1 MAINREIEKIDSEL
15 SECFQAGTLD
25 SFCKYLYGIVLVK
38 RQRKSMA
45 IKVLIDSV
53 NQYPFNW
60 SAWQE
65 LGTCLPTYPAVAEI
79 KPDLPESFMTT
90 YFLSHVTLEYFNH
103 QNEDGAEWLEE
114 LTREFPRSAYV
125 KCERAL
131 AFYHAREF
139 PDAAKVFEELIKDNP
154 HRLDN
159 LDVFSNVLFVTDSR
173 AKLSFLAHSS
183 AATDNFRPE
192 TCCIIGNYYSM
203 KGEHEKAVVYF
214 KRALRFNRSY
224 ASAWTLLGHEYLE
237 MKNTYAAVEAY
248 RRAVD
253 YNHRDYRAWNGLG
266 QTYEALK
273 MHYYALN
280 YYQRAT
286 AIRPYDGRMWCAM
299 AECYEYLDQDLAAI
313 KCYTRA
319 LLGTDQEKTALK
331 KLPKLYKK
339 IGDTEAAARY
349 FRRSL
354 EQLREEQSES
364 EDTSEAC
371 IYLAI
376 YERAKGNL
384 IAASE
389 YATEALHCLS
399 VQHQE
404 DAKALLR
411 DIRSVLDAESHN
423 PGDMLAGP
431 LEYAWSSM
439 QQPSQ
444 QGQPLVAQS
453 LGGDILKALQLAF
466 DRAAIG
472 LGQNNAISNKRP
484 NDCNERLNAATDAW
498 TNLIEMMD
506 KALAAHPM
514 TEPVL
519 EPMRKALAAVPS
531 NINHDDQ
538 TMLFAIPR
546 IQMGLIGFQH
556 IVQYIPERTAS
567 ELLSG
572 VISGAETLRQKS
584 EDALSCEDFASSQ
597 DSGKHQL
604 HPSCA
609 IVQVF
614 YDDYLIQVKAKVEAM
629 TAETSNKSLLQ
640 AALASLQFQSSG
652 TYLTHQGAKKFV
664 DQLERSDFTLEVR
677 SLVETMRLVIAAGD
691 ALQACQISIQK
702 NALRQEVQLSTVSD
716 FEHLM
721 YSHLLMNMRRK
732 DPIMR
737 QQTNHFAANSETGTG
752 CEQLYVEAISKTK
765 AIARDAEAMR
775 VMSADLEDKL
785 TQSILK
791 GFAER
796 VERTL
801 ANLTKNQSE
810 VQLLQLETVLAVLVE
825 TLKRIP
831 GMDAYAMMKRM
842 LDPIAQMSEKVR
854 NLHGC
859 VMINPTP
866 LQTNRDGQEYG
877 EGHRQS
883 IALACDFLTESL
895 RDTLAWS
902 LQLADLAWK
911 KDKNSRK
918 KIQEKDRK
926 EIQAQMEALQD
937 RVEELAKAADL
948 WDEDVDAL
956 AENVFDTMTGTPSW
970 KKDAFQPSDL
980 MAMDMSG
987 FFVLE
992 SFLIAQANSL
1002 EACTRVQQATSGR
1015 EL

>member
-1 MAINREIEKIDSEL
+1 MTIPPKDARGALREAIQACSERGLYFAARWAAEALNGLPLEDSVDTTNKQTKKSSGHASQYAEELCLNSSMESTRAPLPEHDKYLMAKTFFDLKEYDRCASILEGSANHKSRFLRLYSKYLASRGEKAGTGCAGGTCMAINREIEKIDSEL

-45 IKVLIDSV
+45 IKVLIESV

-65 LGTCLPTYPAVAEI
+65 LGTCLPSYPAVVEI

-90 YFLSHVTLEYFNH
+90 YFLSHVTLEYFNN
-103 QNEDGAEWLEE
+103 QNEDGVEWLEE

-384 IAASE
+384 VAASE

-411 DIRSVLDAESHN
+411 DIRSALDAES
-423 PGDMLAGP
+423 
-431 LEYAWSSM
+431 
-439 QQPSQ
+439 
-444 QGQPLVAQS
+444 
-453 LGGDILKALQLAF
+453 
-466 DRAAIG
+466 
-472 LGQNNAISNKRP
+472 
-484 NDCNERLNAATDAW
+484 
-498 TNLIEMMD
+498 
-506 KALAAHPM
+506 
-514 TEPVL
+514 
-519 EPMRKALAAVPS
+519 
-531 NINHDDQ
+531 
-538 TMLFAIPR
+538 
-546 IQMGLIGFQH
+546 
-556 IVQYIPERTAS
+556 
-567 ELLSG
+567 
-572 VISGAETLRQKS
+572 
-584 EDALSCEDFASSQ
+584 
-597 DSGKHQL
+597 
-604 HPSCA
+604 
-609 IVQVF
+609 
-614 YDDYLIQVKAKVEAM
+614 
-629 TAETSNKSLLQ
+629 
-640 AALASLQFQSSG
+640 
-652 TYLTHQGAKKFV
+652 
-664 DQLERSDFTLEVR
+664 
-677 SLVETMRLVIAAGD
+677 
-691 ALQACQISIQK
+691 
-702 NALRQEVQLSTVSD
+702 
-716 FEHLM
+716 
-721 YSHLLMNMRRK
+721 RR
-732 DPIMR
+732 R
-737 QQTNHFAANSETGTG
+737 
-752 CEQLYVEAISKTK
+752 
-765 AIARDAEAMR
+765 
-775 VMSADLEDKL
+775 
-785 TQSILK
+785 
-791 GFAER
+791 
-796 VERTL
+796 
-801 ANLTKNQSE
+801 
-810 VQLLQLETVLAVLVE
+810 
-825 TLKRIP
+825 
-831 GMDAYAMMKRM
+831 
-842 LDPIAQMSEKVR
+842 
-854 NLHGC
+854 
-859 VMINPTP
+859 
-866 LQTNRDGQEYG
+866 
-877 EGHRQS
+877 
-883 IALACDFLTESL
+883 
-895 RDTLAWS
+895 
-902 LQLADLAWK
+902 
-911 KDKNSRK
+911 
-918 KIQEKDRK
+918 
-926 EIQAQMEALQD
+926 
-937 RVEELAKAADL
+937 
-948 WDEDVDAL
+948 
-956 AENVFDTMTGTPSW
+956 
-970 KKDAFQPSDL
+970 
-980 MAMDMSG
+980 
-987 FFVLE
+987 
-992 SFLIAQANSL
+992 
-1002 EACTRVQQATSGR
+1002 
-1015 EL
+1015 